1 MEIVDQQ
8 SDCAVV
14 RLSADEI
21 IALTNALNESLE
33 LIEEWEFETR
43 MGVTKLEARSL
54 LAALNQVQTS

>member
-33 LIEEWEFETR
+33 LIKEWEFETR